1 MAWSVYERQ
10 PEESFFRR
18 APEGWILTTPGLWP
32 VGGGWTYRVDDAQ
45 KTELLARL
53 ARWRFISFIM
63 FAAILAALLA
73 VSGGLS
79 RSGFPGWIHFAV
91 FAGISVVSAFVL
103 FGVAIPSFQLFILRP
118 VLATAEPTTPMPMRR
133 TDSWCDLLA
142 LPGLLAR
149 TYSLRWLTVP
159 CLLSGWFSMKSGHDA
174 LTSEGGYFSAISM
187 LLLTGVLG
195 VALFLKLKESRSRE
209 QRSKVNGSSPQRS
222 FGPWA

>member
-1 MAWSVYERQ
+1 MAWSIYERQ

-18 APEGWILTTPGLWP
+18 APDGWVFTTPGLWP
-32 VGGGWTYRVDDAQ
+32 VGGGSTYRVSDAQ

-53 ARWRFISFIM
+53 ARWRFISLIL
-63 FAAILAALLA
+63 FAGVLAALLA
-73 VSGGLS
+73 LSGGLS
-79 RSGFPGWIHFAV
+79 RSGVPDWIHFAV
-91 FAGISVVSAFVL
+91 FAGISVVAAFVL
-103 FGVAIPSFQLFILRP
+103 FGVAIPSFQLFILCP
-118 VLATAEPTTPMPMRR
+118 VLTSAEPTTPMPMRR

-209 QRSKVNGSSPQRS
+209 QR
-222 FGPWA
+222 